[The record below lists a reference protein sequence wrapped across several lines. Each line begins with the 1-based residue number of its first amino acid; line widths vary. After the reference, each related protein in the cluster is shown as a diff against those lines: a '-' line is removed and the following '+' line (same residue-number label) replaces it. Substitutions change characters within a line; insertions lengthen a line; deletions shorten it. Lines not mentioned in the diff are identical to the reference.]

1 MNRIIIGVGGV
12 GGGLVNEISRRI
24 REKSTPKEMED
35 KEFIVFDS
43 YDDDLK
49 KLKHIKDEFKIKLTV
64 TERSVMKHCAPFLK
78 DDYYRADGA
87 GAGFQRIYGRAL
99 YLCNKSRIIGA
110 VETAAR
116 ELNTRT
122 RTNDFMIIIVN
133 AFGGGTG
140 SSMPMELAMDTRAVI
155 NKNSGKDPI
164 IIGIGIL
171 PAEDEAGEHRANAFG
186 AMKELHYILSKTE
199 YNEIGGKNYSN
210 PYLMYLLLGRQ
221 GEGVTRDKEIREA
234 LSHVLIDLGFVPVEE
249 LRPEKK
255 WLDMADLASHARP
268 SMNKFSTIGY
278 YEARFPVDELL
289 LYYDLKN
296 QIPEYSRKI
305 GEISD
310 NLTDVS
316 GKIKTREDELAE
328 LKEDLRSIKKSIDD
342 MTEDYLLE
350 RKSRKLEKAEEYAEA
365 IRRTINDIRSEIE
378 NLLKEKDALERELRD
393 TKRIVAQLEA
403 NKSEI
408 LRRLKSPD
416 NTTTLHN
423 VPISEEEINFL
434 EGIRGNLSEMGF
446 RDIMS
451 ELKREDEYNRI
462 TGAMLPSILENSLIN
477 YRLASE
483 EYDPKVFEILSNAG
497 FDFLARVG
505 DDIINRESMLG
516 NILIVI
522 STDERNIIEAQLSEA
537 DFISKIRGK
546 VAKNMDVKRVE
557 PKTGPHS
564 FAIYSFLL
572 GIHPWAPSRGKISQ
586 LRELTWAGDAY
597 KNTSD
602 AELEIRHSFMYGES
616 EVFNKLTGAEIILK
630 DAASRR
636 EAVTKFWKQYEI
648 MDESVLWN
656 QMPLTIAE
664 SVIRIEEM
672 GKEFERMN
680 TKISSVALPEAYKN
694 PNAFTPALLM
704 SLTGNLSGFESDIIK
719 FGGSIRSFRD
729 EFASLKKEISR
740 MATFIEGAS
749 ITGNEESMGNLVMQ
763 YDRYLRGIRNQ
774 LQLISDTYE
783 TNFGTYLKDAEN
795 FVSNI
800 PAEKQTT
807 RFIIDNIVEA
817 QSEIGRLK
825 ERWTKVKSD
834 TQDLDVIIAD
844 LSETLDSMT
853 NVISSKV

>member
-12 GGGLVNEISRRI
+12 GGGLVNEIARRI
-24 REKSTPKEMED
+24 RGKSTLKEMED
-35 KEFIVFDS
+35 KEFIAFDS

-49 KLKHIKDEFKIKLTV
+49 KLKHIKEEYKIKLTV

-99 YLCNKSRIIGA
+99 YLCNKSRITGA
-110 VETAAR
+110 VESAAR

-140 SSMPMELAMDTRAVI
+140 SSMPMELAMDARAVV
-155 NKNSGKDPI
+155 NSNYGKDPI
-164 IIGIGIL
+164 MIGIGIL

-186 AMKELHYILSKTE
+186 AMKELHFILSTTE
-199 YNEIGGKNYSN
+199 YNEISGKNYSN

-221 GEGVTRDKEIREA
+221 GEGITRDKEIREA
-234 LSHVLIDLGFVPVEE
+234 LSHVLIDLGFVPVET

-268 SMNKFSTIGY
+268 SMNNFSTIGY
-278 YEARFPVDELL
+278 YDARFPVDELL
-289 LYYDLKN
+289 LYYDLKD
-296 QIPEYSRKI
+296 QIPGYNEKI
-305 GEISD
+305 AEISD
-310 NLTDVS
+310 NLTDIS
-316 GKIKTREDELAE
+316 GKIKARESELDE
-328 LKEDLRSIKKSIDD
+328 LKEDLNTIKKSIDD
-342 MTEDYLLE
+342 MTEDYMLE
-350 RKSRKLEKAEEYAEA
+350 RKSRKLRDAEEYADA
-365 IRRTINDIRSEIE
+365 IVRTINDTRSEIE
-378 NLLKEKDALERELRD
+378 GLLKEQNDLERVLRE
-393 TKRIVAQLEA
+393 TKRIVLQLDGSK
-403 NKSEI
+403 NEI
-408 LRRLKSPD
+408 IRRLKSPD

-423 VPISEEEINFL
+423 VPISEEEVSFL
-434 EGIRGNLSEMGF
+434 EQFRGNLGDMSF
-446 RDIMS
+446 RDIMR

-477 YRLASE
+477 YRLTSE
-483 EYDPKVFEILSNAG
+483 QYDPKVFEILNNAG
-497 FDFLARVG
+497 FEFLSRVG
-505 DDIINRESMLG
+505 DTIINRGDMLG

-522 STDERNIIEAQLSEA
+522 STDERNIIEAQLSEV
-537 DFISKIRGK
+537 DFISRIRGR

-572 GIHPWAPSRGKISQ
+572 GIHPWASSRGKLPQ
-586 LRELTWAGDAY
+586 LRELMWTGNAY

-616 EVFNKLTGAEIILK
+616 EVFKQLTGAEIILK
-630 DAASRR
+630 DADSRR

-664 SVIRIEEM
+664 SVIRVEEI
-672 GKEFERMN
+672 GKELERMN
-680 TKISSVALPEAYKN
+680 TKISSLTLPEAYKN

-704 SLTGNLSGFESDIIK
+704 SLTGNLGSFGSDITKFEGGIK
-719 FGGSIRSFRD
+719 GFGD
-729 EFASLKKEISR
+729 EFASLKEDISR
-740 MATFIEGAS
+740 MAAFVEGAS
-749 ITGNEESMGNLVMQ
+749 VTGNEESMSNLVMQ
-763 YDRYLRGIRNQ
+763 YNRYLRGIRNQ
-774 LQLISDTYE
+774 LQMLAERYE
-783 TNFGTYLKDAEN
+783 TNFGSYLKDAEN
-795 FVSNI
+795 FVSTI
-800 PAEKQTT
+800 PTEKQTT

-817 QSEIGRLK
+817 QSEIVRLK
-825 ERWTKVKSD
+825 EKWTKVKSD
-834 TQDLDVIIAD
+834 IQDFDIIIAD
-844 LSETLDSMT
+844 LSETLDSMAH
-853 NVISSKV
+853 VIKSKV